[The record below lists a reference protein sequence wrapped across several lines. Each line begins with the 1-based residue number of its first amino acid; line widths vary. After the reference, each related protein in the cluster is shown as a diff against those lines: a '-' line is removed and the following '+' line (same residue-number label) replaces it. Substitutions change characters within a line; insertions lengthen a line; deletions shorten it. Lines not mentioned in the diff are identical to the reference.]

1 MSAAAHANGMSQT
14 PGTGNGYATIKSL
27 IVMAALPNIT
37 TLATI
42 MKRGFKGSET
52 MGRAEMR
59 RQQKAAQKK
68 QKIYTLN
75 QAQIDKIK
83 SDAIEEAVGQA
94 LTLML
99 TIPLEVLITDYWPKT
114 AYKRGQEFTEKVLA
128 LYQRYENGEVSMD
141 ALREDLW
148 EYGGIRLEYKE
159 VD

>member
-1 MSAAAHANGMSQT
+1 MSAAAHANGMNQT
-14 PGTGNGYATIKSL
+14 SGTGNGYATIKSL
-27 IVMAALPNIT
+27 IVTAALPNIT

-52 MGRAEMR
+52 MGRAEIR

-159 VD
+159 AN

>member
-1 MSAAAHANGMSQT
+1 
-14 PGTGNGYATIKSL
+14 
-27 IVMAALPNIT
+27 MAALPNIT